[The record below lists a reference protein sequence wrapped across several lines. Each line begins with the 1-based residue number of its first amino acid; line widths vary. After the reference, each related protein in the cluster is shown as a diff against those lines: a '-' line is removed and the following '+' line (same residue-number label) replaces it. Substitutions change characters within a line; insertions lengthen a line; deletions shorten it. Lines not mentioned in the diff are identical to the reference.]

1 MTDAD
6 FKLPDYITLKNVV
19 ILVTWVIK
27 YDAKFYP
34 EIFLEEALYNEEML
48 KKDRCLSENEKEEIE
63 PIFTAKCF

>member
-34 EIFLEEALYNEEML
+34 EIFSEEALYNEEML
-48 KKDRCLSENEKEEIE
+48 KKGRCLSENEKKEIE
-63 PIFTAKCF
+63 PIFTEKCF